1 MGSPQMV
8 WSTNIGEKHEIRETE
23 SWREETGISHM
34 TVYVSK
40 KMKPT
45 EELFVT
51 ASNQGQLLFYG
62 TVWK

>member
-1 MGSPQMV
+1 
-8 WSTNIGEKHEIRETE
+8 
-23 SWREETGISHM
+23 M

>member
-8 WSTNIGEKHEIRETE
+8 WSTNKGEKHEIRETQNLG
-23 SWREETGISHM
+23 REETGISHM

-51 ASNQGQLLFYG
+51 ASNQGQLLF
-62 TVWK
+62 